1 MAKFTYLARDGSG
14 KKMQGSMDGMTEDDV
29 INRLQAMELLVV
41 EVYPEIPG
49 NVAQAGMPGAAAMKA
64 GMQGRKHFGIS
75 SVDIVVFCRQL
86 ATLLGAGVT
95 ILKSLETISRQVS
108 SQKLYKVIESLRKNM
123 EQGLSFHEALAK
135 QPDVFNDLWVNLVES
150 GEASGNLAIVLD
162 RLAMYLERN
171 AEFKRKVVSSLIYPI
186 ILLVASLFALLF
198 LTIKIV
204 PTFAEVFKSF
214 NITLPAATVAL
225 LAVSSFVRK
234 SFWFFVIGA
243 AVGFYLLRNYIK
255 TKEGR
260 RNFENFLFKAPV
272 FGEFFRALSIE
283 RFSSEMSTLIES
295 GVPILY
301 SLEITEN
308 SVGSL
313 IIGDIVRQIKEDV
326 RAGRPLSYPL
336 ERSGFF
342 EPMVVQMVSVGE
354 EIGELSQMFKRIN
367 TFYQTYVE
375 TFLSRFLSLFEPIIL
390 IFMGVV
396 IGLMVVGMFMPI
408 FQISQM
414 GKG

>member
-1 MAKFTYLARDGSG
+1 MMKFVYTARDGSG
-14 KKMQGSMDGMTEDDV
+14 RKIQGALDGLSEEDV
-29 INRLQAMELLVV
+29 INRLQAMELLVL
-41 EVYPEIPG
+41 EVFPE
-49 NVAQAGMPGAAAMKA
+49 GAAHTVQTGAPRSA
-64 GMQGRKHFGIS
+64 GLKSGSQVKKHFGIRPM
-75 SVDIVVFCRQL
+75 DLVVFCRQL

-95 ILKSLETISRQVS
+95 ILKSLETIIRQVS
-108 SQKLYKVIESLRKNM
+108 SQKLYKVIENLRKYM

-135 QPDVFNDLWVNLVES
+135 QPDVFDDLWVNLVES
-150 GEASGNLAIVLD
+150 GEASGNLAVVLD

-171 AEFKRKVVSSLIYPI
+171 AEFKRKLVSSLIYPI
-186 ILLVASLFALLF
+186 ILLTASVGALLF

-204 PTFAEVFKSF
+204 PTFADVFKSF
-214 NITLPAATVAL
+214 NITLPGPTVAL
-225 LAVSSFVRK
+225 LAVSNFISK
-234 SFWFFVIGA
+234 TIWFM
-243 AVGFYLLRNYIK
+243 VGGMILSYYFFLAYVK
-255 TKEGR
+255 TQEGR
-260 RNFENFLFKAPV
+260 RNFEKFLFKAPV

-301 SLEITEN
+301 SLEITES

-326 RAGRPLSYPL
+326 RVGKPLSYPL

-342 EPMVVQMVSVGE
+342 EPMVVQMVSIGE

-375 TFLSRFLSLFEPIIL
+375 TFLARFLSLFEPIIL

-396 IGLMVVGMFMPI
+396 IGMMVVGMFMPI

-414 GKG
+414 GG